1 MDKPP
6 ETDSLPAVSV
16 VDIDDPTEVGAG
28 VELIDLD
35 AVQLQ
40 SMPLRARRVV
50 IHLESAWIVFY
61 STNLRIRTR
70 TRTRNGLVA
79 YDTYG
84 PQTSGTVNGQP
95 VGPGRMIAVEPGS
108 EVTFV
113 AEGGWESFAILLPP
127 AEVIEHLL
135 ARKLE
140 AATCVPQGT
149 ELLQVDPVRADA
161 LFLWGKRLVDM
172 AVRQPGLLE
181 ESGRERLNV
190 RHELLE
196 RLLATLRVAAERG
209 HGQINRTREERSRIV
224 RVAEDYALAH
234 IDDQVYLSD
243 LCKAADVS
251 ERSLE
256 YAFKAVM
263 GMTPMAYLTRL
274 RLHRVRQKLL
284 AAPRDST
291 TVTAEALNWGFWHLG
306 EFSRAYK
313 DCFGETPSETL
324 RRHR

>member
-16 VDIDDPTEVGAG
+16 VDINDPTEAGAG
-28 VELIDLD
+28 IELIDLD

-50 IHLESAWIVFY
+50 IHLGSVWVVYY

-79 YDTYG
+79 YDAYG
-84 PQTSGTVNGQP
+84 PQTRGTVNGQL
-95 VGPGRMIAVEPGS
+95 VGPGRMVAFEPGA

-113 AEGGWESFAILLPP
+113 AEGGWESFAVLLPP
-127 AEVIEHLL
+127 SEVLEHLL

-140 AATCVPQGT
+140 AAICVPHGT
-149 ELLQVDPVRADA
+149 ELLQVDPVEADA
-161 LFLWGKRLVDM
+161 LFSWGKRLVDL
-172 AVRQPGLLE
+172 AVRQPGLFDDPGP
-181 ESGRERLNV
+181 GRINA

-209 HGQINRTREERSRIV
+209 HGPINRTREERSRIV
-224 RVAEDYALAH
+224 RVAEDYAMAH
-234 IDDQVYLSD
+234 VDDHVYLTD
-243 LCKAADVS
+243 LCKAAGVG

-256 YAFKAVM
+256 YAFKSVM
-263 GMTPMAYLTRL
+263 GMTPMTYLTRL
-274 RLHRVRQKLL
+274 RLHRVHEALL
-284 AAPRDST
+284 SAPRNST

-313 DCFGETPSETL
+313 NCFGESPSETL
-324 RRHR
+324 RRHD

>member
-1 MDKPP
+1 
-6 ETDSLPAVSV
+6 
-16 VDIDDPTEVGAG
+16 
-28 VELIDLD
+28 
-35 AVQLQ
+35 
-40 SMPLRARRVV
+40 
-50 IHLESAWIVFY
+50 
-61 STNLRIRTR
+61 
-70 TRTRNGLVA
+70 
-79 YDTYG
+79 
-84 PQTSGTVNGQP
+84 
-95 VGPGRMIAVEPGS
+95 
-108 EVTFV
+108 VTFV

-149 ELLQVDPVRADA
+149 ELLQVDPVQADA

-324 RRHR
+324 RRHD

>member
-6 ETDSLPAVSV
+6 GIDSLPAVSV
-16 VDIDDPTEVGAG
+16 VDINDPTEVGAG

-50 IHLESAWIVFY
+50 IQLESAWVIFY
-61 STNLRIRTR
+61 STNLRLRTR
-70 TRTRNGLVA
+70 TRTRHGLVA
-79 YDTYG
+79 YDAYG
-84 PQTSGTVNGQP
+84 PQTSGTVNGQL
-95 VGPGRMIAVEPGS
+95 VGPGRVVAFEPGS

-113 AEGGWESFAILLPP
+113 AEGGWESFATLLPP
-127 AEVIEHLL
+127 AEVLEHML

-140 AATCVPQGT
+140 AEIVLPRGT
-149 ELLQVDPVRADA
+149 EMLQVDPVQADA
-161 LFLWGKRLVDM
+161 LFSWGKRLVDM
-172 AVRQPGLLE
+172 AVQQPGLFDE
-181 ESGRERLNV
+181 PGRERRGA

-209 HGQINRTREERSRIV
+209 HGPINRTREERSRIV
-224 RVAEDYALAH
+224 RVAEDYAMAH
-234 IDDQVYLSD
+234 IDDQFYLTD

-251 ERSLE
+251 ERTLE

-263 GMTPMAYLTRL
+263 GMTPMTYLTRL
-274 RLHRVRQKLL
+274 RLHRVRQRLL

-291 TVTAEALNWGFWHLG
+291 TVTAEALNCGFWHLG

-313 DCFGETPSETL
+313 NCFGEFPSETL
-324 RRHR
+324 RRHD

>member
-1 MDKPP
+1 MDKPA

-16 VDIDDPTEVGAG
+16 VDISDPTEVGAG

-35 AVQLQ
+35 AVKLQ

-50 IHLESAWIVFY
+50 IHLASASIVFY

-79 YDTYG
+79 YDVYG

-95 VGPGRMIAVEPGS
+95 VGPGRMVAFEPGS
-108 EVTFV
+108 EVLFV

-127 AEVIEHLL
+127 AEIREHLL

-140 AATCVPQGT
+140 AEICVPQGAQ
-149 ELLQVDPVRADA
+149 LLQVDPVQANA
-161 LFLWGKRLVDM
+161 LFSWGKRLVDM
-172 AVRQPGLLE
+172 AVRQPGLFE
-181 ESGRERLNV
+181 NAGRERISA

-209 HGQINRTREERSRIV
+209 HGQINRPRAERSRIV
-224 RVAEDYALAH
+224 RVAEDFALAH
-234 IDDQVYLSD
+234 IDDHVYLTD

-251 ERSLE
+251 ERTLE

-263 GMTPMAYLTRL
+263 GMTPMTYLIRL
-274 RLHRVRQKLL
+274 RLHRVRQRLL

-291 TVTAEALNWGFWHLG
+291 TVTAEALNCGFWHLG

-313 DCFGETPSETL
+313 NCFGEFPSETL
-324 RRHR
+324 RHRD

>member
-1 MDKPP
+1 MVKPP
-6 ETDSLPAVSV
+6 QTDSLPAVSV
-16 VDIDDPTEVGAG
+16 VDISDPTEIGTG
-28 VELIDLD
+28 VELVDLD

-40 SMPLRARRVV
+40 SMPLRVRRVV
-50 IHLESAWIVFY
+50 IHLESAWVVFY
-61 STNLRIRTR
+61 STNLRVRTR
-70 TRTRNGLVA
+70 TRTLNGLVA
-79 YDTYG
+79 YDAYG

-95 VGPGRMIAVEPGS
+95 VGPGRMVSVEPGS
-108 EVTFV
+108 DVTFV
-113 AEGGWESFAILLPP
+113 ADGGWESFAILLPQ
-127 AEVIEHLL
+127 AEILKHLL

-140 AATCVPQGT
+140 AEICMPHGAQ
-149 ELLQVDPVRADA
+149 LLQVDPVQANA
-161 LFLWGKRLVDM
+161 LFSWGKRLVDM
-172 AVRQPGLLE
+172 AVRQPGLFDDP
-181 ESGRERLNV
+181 GRERISA

-224 RVAEDYALAH
+224 RAAEDYAMAH
-234 IDDQVYLSD
+234 IDDHVYLTD

-251 ERSLE
+251 ERTLE

-263 GMTPMAYLTRL
+263 GMTPMTYLIRL
-274 RLHRVRQKLL
+274 RLHRVRQRLL

-313 DCFGETPSETL
+313 KVFGEFPSETL
-324 RRHR
+324 RRHD